1 MKDLIARILCSAA
14 QAMWRKE
21 PTLGKYTSETAE
33 YELNLAFHYA
43 AELRNWFPFLDCDFD
58 VTKPNFNRERPDI
71 ILHRRGSDLN
81 FLVVEVKRE
90 RFREAV
96 LADLQQIRERWFRGN
111 LRYRYGAAAIL
122 DEDGC
127 GFEAQVL
134 SREQPEQESSTLS
147 LADMSSP
154 LQVSTRVRRSV
165 ALSDLER
172 EIENLLYTLYGLR
185 AEEIQI
191 FEDAS
196 NRHGGTAEGG
206 AR

>member
-21 PTLGKYTSETAE
+21 PTLGKYTIETAE
-33 YELNLAFHYA
+33 HELNLAFHYA

-58 VTKPNFNRERPDI
+58 VTQPDFNRDRPDI

>member
-1 MKDLIARILCSAA
+1 MWQKD
-14 QAMWRKE
+14 
-21 PTLGKYTSETAE
+21 PTLGQYTSETAE
-33 YELNLAFHYA
+33 HELNLAFHYA
-43 AELRNWFPFLDCDFD
+43 IELRNWFPFLDCDFD

-90 RFREAV
+90 RFRAAV

-111 LRYRYGAAAIL
+111 LHYRYGAAAIL
-122 DEDGC
+122 DEDRL

-134 SREQPEQESSTLS
+134 SREQPKQEPSTLS

-154 LQVSTRVRRSV
+154 LRVSSRVKRFV
-165 ALSDLER
+165 TLSDLER

-191 FEDAS
+191 VEDAS
-196 NRHGGTAEGG
+196 NRHSGTAESG